1 MSSARNFIS
10 RRRDGEGELKK
21 KIKENPLLEDAFK
34 WDSIS
39 VAFSYPASVED
50 KA

>member
-1 MSSARNFIS
+1 MSSVRNFIS
-10 RRRDGEGELKK
+10 RRREGEGGLKK
-21 KIKENPLLEDAFK
+21 KENPLLVDTFK

-39 VAFSYPASVED
+39 VAFSYPASEED